1 MYKVYKGFY
10 FNIPYMLMII
20 TLFMLYL
27 CFIYAIFCINN
38 ILNVNINILYLCYKR
53 DKYFSF
59 FNKINIFISLVKTSS
74 LMENYLIYRDGELSS
89 CSLDELNNALSE
101 KESNCIS
108 YLVQKIDEVH
118 SHLKKRSPLLYAE
131 RELEAECQSSLNL
144 RLSNSINQI
153 KIAKQSDLD
162 TYEKAV
168 LNALGNSKRVML
180 RTPEDD
186 VYHNTLL
193 QCGYTADIVQDML
206 RTDDIWHNVKSLT
219 GYNKSRDWGI
229 KGHRISLVTF
239 DSDLLVVSYTD
250 EQLRPRL
257 RDPEKLKIMKVCLKS
272 QLWDALQSLYNF
284 QEWL

>member
-1 MYKVYKGFY
+1 
-10 FNIPYMLMII
+10 
-20 TLFMLYL
+20 
-27 CFIYAIFCINN
+27 
-38 ILNVNINILYLCYKR
+38 
-53 DKYFSF
+53 
-59 FNKINIFISLVKTSS
+59 
-74 LMENYLIYRDGELSS
+74 MENYLIYRDGELSS